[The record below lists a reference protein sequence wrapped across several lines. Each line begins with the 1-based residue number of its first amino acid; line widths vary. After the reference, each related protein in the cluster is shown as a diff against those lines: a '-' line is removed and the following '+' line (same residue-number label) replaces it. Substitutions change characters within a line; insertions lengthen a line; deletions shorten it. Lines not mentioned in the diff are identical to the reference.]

1 MYDIKWI
8 RENPQDFDK
17 SRARRG
23 LEPLSA
29 TLLALDDARRAAI
42 SRLQAAQERRNAAS
56 KEIGAAMQAKDAARA
71 EALKAEVAK
80 IKEEWPQMEAAERD
94 SKAALDKALSEIPNA
109 PLDAVPEGKDEHDNV
124 EALRW
129 GEPKKFDFTPK
140 EHFEIGE
147 GLGLMD
153 FEAATKLSGARFV
166 VNKGKLARMERA
178 LAQFMLDLHT
188 DQHGYQEVNPP
199 LLVRDEAMF
208 GTAQLPKFREDQF
221 SGLSVNLETLDVPVP
236 TTDTRGYK
244 KIVNESSQSNN
255 QVLAALTAFDF
266 TAIDKDIWADAL
278 EFSTRTCG

>member
-8 RENPQDFDK
+8 RENPDAFDK

-29 TLLALDDARRAAI
+29 ALLALDDARRAAI
-42 SRLQAAQERRNAAS
+42 GKLQAAQERRNAAS
-56 KEIGAAMQAKDAARA
+56 KEIGAAMQAKDAAKA

-80 IKEEWPQMEAAERD
+80 IKEEWPQLEAAERE
-94 SKAALDKALSEIPNA
+94 SKAALDKALAEIPNA
-109 PLDAVPEGKDEHDNV
+109 PLETVPDGKDEHDNV
-124 EALRW
+124 EVLRW

-188 DQHGYQEVNPP
+188 DEHGYQEVNPP

-208 GTAQLPKFREDQF
+208 GTAQLPKFDKRSVLLPHAAKNGKFGIRNEIEQLVIIRKSGVIREPLIDNIKTPKNDRRLM
-221 SGLSVNLETLDVPVP
+221 LSL
-236 TTDTRGYK
+236 
-244 KIVNESSQSNN
+244 
-255 QVLAALTAFDF
+255 
-266 TAIDKDIWADAL
+266 
-278 EFSTRTCG
+278 